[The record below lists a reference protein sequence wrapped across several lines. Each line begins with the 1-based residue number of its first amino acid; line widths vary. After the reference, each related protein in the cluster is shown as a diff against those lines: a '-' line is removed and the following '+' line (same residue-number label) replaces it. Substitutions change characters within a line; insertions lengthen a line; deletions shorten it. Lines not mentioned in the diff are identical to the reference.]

1 MEEDASKSV
10 AQAKKRAVKKR
21 PALANL
27 SNQQIAVS
35 RNALGGGVG
44 AKEQQQQSE
53 LKLAAKVETV
63 VAEPGNENAVIV
75 ERVVVADF
83 SQQQQQQQNR
93 PPLQEASA
101 AAIASLERRTV
112 QNLYISKDEETD
124 LELEDD
130 DYSSSEA
137 SGWSCKLSFQDID
150 HGQTDPQMCSMY
162 AAEIYEHLRMAE
174 IKRRPTSDFMES
186 LQHDINKNMRG
197 ILIDWLVEVAE
208 EYKLVPDTLYYTVS
222 YIDRFL
228 SSAAVPRQ
236 RLQLLGVSCMLIAA
250 KYEEICAPQVEE
262 FCYITDNTYCRE
274 EVLEMERRVLNELNF
289 ELTTPTTK
297 SFLRRFVRAA
307 QAGFK
312 MPSLNL
318 EFLGNF
324 LAELTL
330 MEYSFLPYLPSL
342 VAASAVFMAKLT
354 LDSSTHPWDPTLQ
367 HYTGYKAS
375 ELRDCVIGIHEL
387 QCNTKNCTL
396 PAIREKYRQ
405 HKFKCVSTLVPP
417 SIIPSE
423 FFCDME

>member
-1 MEEDASKSV
+1 MAGAENVRRTRAAAKRSAMEEDASKSV

-35 RNALGGGVG
+35 RNALGGGAG
-44 AKEQQQQSE
+44 GKEQQQQQSE

-63 VAEPGNENAVIV
+63 VVEPGNENA
-75 ERVVVADF
+75 
-83 SQQQQQQQNR
+83 
-93 PPLQEASA
+93 
-101 AAIASLERRTV
+101 
-112 QNLYISKDEETD
+112 
-124 LELEDD
+124 
-130 DYSSSEA
+130 
-137 SGWSCKLSFQDID
+137 DID

-330 MEYSFLPYLPSL
+330 MEYRFLPYLPSL